1 MEASDYAR
9 ELGSPPT
16 YNERGYEQLR
26 KETEFRN
33 IPSQQ
38 VQTTVVTITPEG
50 PRVRDHIIWSLF
62 NAMYLNFCC
71 LGVFAL
77 VFSVKSRDRKLL
89 GDKNGATSY
98 GSTARSL
105 NIAATVLS
113 ILLVF
118 VIAIVF
124 IVQAT
129 RVAEMRDKEPEVEA
143 RRGGGAE
150 EEQQQEG
157 GADPHQG
164 ADTDTCRVKEDAGP
178 EASVGHR
185 RPRTCMCKTGGGG
198 SLGRSGS
205 WGGSPSGGGS
215 RYLSG
220 DRGRWSRS
228 VSQAQKARD
237 LQVQDGWW
245 RKLGAVRQ

>member
-16 YNERGYEQLR
+16 YNERGYEQLK

-50 PRVRDHIIWSLF
+50 PPVRDHIIWSLF

-77 VFSVKSRDRKLL
+77 VFSVKSRDRKLV

-105 NIAATVLS
+105 NITATVLS
-113 ILLVF
+113 ILFTV
-118 VIAIVF
+118 VVMIALIIKAVMM
-124 IVQAT
+124 I
-129 RVAEMRDKEPEVEA
+129 EMIKKM
-143 RRGGGAE
+143 
-150 EEQQQEG
+150 
-157 GADPHQG
+157 
-164 ADTDTCRVKEDAGP
+164 T
-178 EASVGHR
+178 
-185 RPRTCMCKTGGGG
+185 
-198 SLGRSGS
+198 
-205 WGGSPSGGGS
+205 
-215 RYLSG
+215 
-220 DRGRWSRS
+220 
-228 VSQAQKARD
+228 
-237 LQVQDGWW
+237 QDGGYP
-245 RKLGAVRQ
+245 KNDFGYGYGN